1 MIKSKTKCQYIYS
14 YVQQCALYIQRK
26 GRGMKVIKV
35 NSIQCRDHTE
45 IMILVGQEFS
55 NINMHQNHLE
65 GLLNHKWLG
74 SVSTF

>member
-1 MIKSKTKCQYIYS
+1 
-14 YVQQCALYIQRK
+14 
-26 GRGMKVIKV
+26 MKVIKV
-35 NSIQCRDHTE
+35 NSIKCRDHTE